1 VETLCNA
8 GHPRRSDRLRG
19 MPHSVWPISPP
30 GALCYTGFVTNTR
43 AGLTPDSSG
52 TETCR
57 RGQELGSQS
66 KTPRAVGSAIVR
78 EHSAS
83 VTSGVLGDKCDKFPN

>member
-66 KTPRAVGSAIVR
+66 KPARAVGNAIAR
-78 EHSAS
+78 EHRGGFSVGNTGSAW
-83 VTSGVLGDKCDKFPN
+83 